1 MGKFYLICGD
11 DDFRIKERSR
21 ELVNQLCGGSY
32 ENAPDLEIIGGAGSE
47 LAPTDWLNQAAD
59 ALATPPF
66 LTPTKKIWLCHCS
79 WLDQLNNKEL
89 ASGFER
95 LAVELER
102 GLPEGVDLVW
112 DGVGLDQRTAAF
124 NRLKAIKNLELE
136 NIRKISSFDRDYSRN
151 RQDFIVNFVSSFNKR
166 IGSDGVLYFIDVIGS
181 DSGRLQREL
190 EKLISYVGDQNNIT
204 LQDCRNSC
212 SRTPEAMIWDFANA
226 LMERNKAEA
235 LRVLDVS
242 LGLMSNTGGS
252 PEIGIM
258 RQVERSYLELLNSKA
273 DMEELQ
279 IDQRV
284 SKSFFDSSADL
295 KERYPENGLLKLHP
309 FRAFKIC
316 QRAGGYTTAE
326 LVRALNAIS
335 EAGRQLVSGGEGRL
349 VLEQLINTI

>member
-1 MGKFYLICGD
+1 M
-11 DDFRIKERSR
+11 
-21 ELVNQLCGGSY
+21 
-32 ENAPDLEIIGGAGSE
+32 
-47 LAPTDWLNQAAD
+47 
-59 ALATPPF
+59 
-66 LTPTKKIWLCHCS
+66 
-79 WLDQLNNKEL
+79 
-89 ASGFER
+89 
-95 LAVELER
+95 
-102 GLPEGVDLVW
+102 
-112 DGVGLDQRTAAF
+112 
-124 NRLKAIKNLELE
+124 
-136 NIRKISSFDRDYSRN
+136 
-151 RQDFIVNFVSSFNKR
+151 
-166 IGSDGVLYFIDVIGS
+166 LYFIDVIGS